1 MFKRA
6 IAMMLSVLTVNLAV
20 SGCSGSASTQETGKT
35 RDDLVVII
43 PADFTTL
50 DPQKLPST
58 AEINF
63 CANIFDTLVVVDE
76 NGEIQPSL
84 AESWTPSEDGLSYT
98 FKLKEGVQFHNGEEL
113 KASDVVYTV
122 NRFIE
127 EEWMLFCS
135 FMIEG
140 AEALDDYNVKINLKY
155 PYGSFLSNL
164 EYMYIVNQ
172 KTMEEMGD
180 EASKNPIGTGP
191 YKFVKWDVAQQIVL
205 EANEDYFGKKASIKN
220 LTFKIIPDANTAF
233 VALETGEAD
242 LSFNVSPID
251 FEQAQ
256 NNEKFGT
263 DSCAG
268 NSCYFVNFNSEKL
281 DKTVRQALCY
291 AINKETVNTMVN
303 EGTGIVT
310 NLPLLEGQEGYT
322 TDLETYDYDV
332 EKAKELLAQAGVEP
346 GTLNIDFFYGEG
358 TENDKLGQ
366 TLQSMFNEVG
376 VNLTLNPV
384 ETGTWWQL
392 FGEGDYYVS
401 RGGYPMEAANTDMPY
416 YDMYHKDGTFNV
428 SRINN
433 PEINEL
439 LEQGRT
445 ELDAEKRNEIYVKV
459 SQIIAEEAYC
469 LPLYFNRSTIVYN
482 KDLKNVKAVNNQR
495 YLYSNF
501 SWE

>member
-6 IAMMLSVLTVNLAV
+6 IAMMLSVLTVTLAV

-205 EANEDYFGKKASIKN
+205 EANEDYFGKKASM
-220 LTFKIIPDANTAF
+220 AGAASTA
-233 VALETGEAD
+233 AC
-242 LSFNVSPID
+242 SRPS
-251 FEQAQ
+251 
-256 NNEKFGT
+256 GT
-263 DSCAG
+263 A
-268 NSCYFVNFNSEKL
+268 
-281 DKTVRQALCY
+281 
-291 AINKETVNTMVN
+291 
-303 EGTGIVT
+303 
-310 NLPLLEGQEGYT
+310 
-322 TDLETYDYDV
+322 
-332 EKAKELLAQAGVEP
+332 
-346 GTLNIDFFYGEG
+346 
-358 TENDKLGQ
+358 
-366 TLQSMFNEVG
+366 
-376 VNLTLNPV
+376 
-384 ETGTWWQL
+384 
-392 FGEGDYYVS
+392 
-401 RGGYPMEAANTDMPY
+401 
-416 YDMYHKDGTFNV
+416 
-428 SRINN
+428 
-433 PEINEL
+433 
-439 LEQGRT
+439 
-445 ELDAEKRNEIYVKV
+445 
-459 SQIIAEEAYC
+459 
-469 LPLYFNRSTIVYN
+469 
-482 KDLKNVKAVNNQR
+482 
-495 YLYSNF
+495 
-501 SWE
+501 

>member
-1 MFKRA
+1 MFKKA
-6 IAMMLSVLTVNLAV
+6 IAAMLSIITIAMAV
-20 SGCSGSASTQETGKT
+20 SGCAGSGQSQEESKN
-35 RDDLVVII
+35 RDDLVVVI
-43 PADFTTL
+43 PNDFTTL

-63 CANIFDTLVVVDE
+63 CANIFDTLVMIDE
-76 NGEIQPSL
+76 NHKIVPAL
-84 AESWTPSEDGLSYT
+84 AESWTHSEDGLSYT
-98 FKLKEGVQFHNGEEL
+98 FNLRKGVKFHNGEEL
-113 KASDVVYTV
+113 KAADVVYTV
-122 NRFIE
+122 ERFIQ

-140 AEALDDYNVKINLKY
+140 AEAMDDYTVKIDLKY

-164 EYMYIVNQ
+164 EYMYIVNE

-180 EASKNPIGTGP
+180 DASKNPIGTGP

-205 EANEDYFGKKASIKN
+205 EANEDYYGNKAAIKN

-242 LSFNVSPID
+242 MSFTVSPID
-251 FEQAQ
+251 FEQAK
-256 NNEKFGT
+256 NNDKFGT

-310 NLPLLEGQEGYT
+310 DLPLLEGQEGYT
-322 TDLETYDYDV
+322 TDLETYSYDV
-332 EKAKELLAQAGVEP
+332 EKSKALLAEAGVEP
-346 GTLNIDFFYGEG
+346 GTLEIDFFYGEG

-392 FGEGDYYVS
+392 FGEGDYFVS
-401 RGGYPMEAANTDMPY
+401 RGGYPMEVANTDIPY
-416 YDMYHKDGTFNV
+416 YDMYHKDGTFNI
-428 SRINN
+428 SRIND
-433 PEINEL
+433 PKINEL

-445 ELDAEKRNEIYVKV
+445 ELDADKRNEIYVEV
-459 SQIIAEEAYC
+459 GQIIAEEAYC
-469 LPLYFNRSTIVYN
+469 LPLYFNLSTVVYN
-482 KDLKNVKAVNNQR
+482 KDLKNVKAVNNQK